1 MKTVKQRGLAWPR
14 VFYRN
19 TIATGGYAR
28 SLAFNPNKMEVFNGV
43 LLEKLKQ
50 SGVVSGVID
59 NFDMTFPW
67 HFDNRCN
74 DGVHYGRAPA
84 KMKWRDG
91 QIGHQYFVDLMLAH
105 VLLNALCAR

>member
-1 MKTVKQRGLAWPR
+1 MVLFSL
-14 VFYRN
+14 VFLELVEADMVEPPLV
-19 TIATGGYAR
+19 I
-28 SLAFNPNKMEVFNGV
+28 GV
-43 LLEKLKQ
+43 VLEKLKQ